1 MSYNNLLFEIKDNIL
16 TILINRPKQLN
27 SINLETLF
35 ELDSLIKDSILN
47 DEIRLIVLSGHGDK
61 SFVAGA
67 DIKELATLNSSQA
80 YKLTEDIHKILN
92 NTIEQSNKPIIAAI
106 NGYALGGGLELAM
119 ACHIRIASDNAKF
132 GMPEVSLGLIPG
144 YGGTQ
149 RLTHLVGKGRAL
161 EIMMTGR
168 KIDSKEALDIG
179 LINYVVK
186 QHELRNFV
194 NKFCMTILANSSNSF
209 KHLIKSVNS
218 YFNENQDGFKTEQNE
233 FSKCFESDDFKEGV
247 DAFLNKRKANF
258 K

>member
-47 DEIRLIVLSGHGDK
+47 DEIRLIVLSGYGDK

-106 NGYALGGGLELAM
+106 NGYALGGGLA
-119 ACHIRIASDNAKF
+119 
-132 GMPEVSLGLIPG
+132 VS
-144 YGGTQ
+144 Y
-149 RLTHLVGKGRAL
+149 THLTL
-161 EIMMTGR
+161 PTT
-168 KIDSKEALDIG
+168 L
-179 LINYVVK
+179 
-186 QHELRNFV
+186 FV
-194 NKFCMTILANSSNSF
+194 
-209 KHLIKSVNS
+209 
-218 YFNENQDGFKTEQNE
+218 
-233 FSKCFESDDFKEGV
+233 
-247 DAFLNKRKANF
+247 
-258 K
+258 